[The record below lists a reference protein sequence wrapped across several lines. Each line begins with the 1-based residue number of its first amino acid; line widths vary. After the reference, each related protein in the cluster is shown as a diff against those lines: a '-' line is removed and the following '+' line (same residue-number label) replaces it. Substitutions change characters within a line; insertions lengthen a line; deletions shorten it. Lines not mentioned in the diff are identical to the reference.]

1 MKFTIVFLDII
12 LAFILSGILVLMGIP
27 KLTGIPFEAWFCLFM
42 VMVYGLYKYR
52 FKNSKAFRFYI
63 LKKYIRYNSIFRK
76 IDKVAIS
83 DDSEKVSPMQEK
95 ALRLW
100 KLCLKD
106 RDTNITCSISNKT
119 RQIEKNNMLI
129 TLSTLSSSS
138 IDYQM
143 TIIDVDRDKSCL
155 YEIRLSDRIV
165 QSVITSFDVEN
176 ERRMKEGE
184 DEKRNSIC
192 SDLDKLL
199 LQEES
204 AVNKKPQII

>member
-1 MKFTIVFLDII
+1 
-12 LAFILSGILVLMGIP
+12 
-27 KLTGIPFEAWFCLFM
+27 
-42 VMVYGLYKYR
+42 
-52 FKNSKAFRFYI
+52 
-63 LKKYIRYNSIFRK
+63 
-76 IDKVAIS
+76 
-83 DDSEKVSPMQEK
+83 MQEK

-106 RDTNITCSISNKT
+106 RETNITCSISNKT

-143 TIIDVDRDKSCL
+143 TIIDVDKDKSCL
-155 YEIRLSDRIV
+155 YEIRLSDRIA

-199 LQEES
+199 LQEEV
-204 AVNKKPQII
+204 AVNKKPQTL